1 MSEIKLSMLNEELRI
16 DAEYF
21 SKQNILGI
29 KRLSDFGTIK
39 ISDIAEVT
47 DGIHTSIDYD
57 ENSCINL
64 ISAGSPKENV
74 FDLSRNVFISEKAH
88 KANPRTALRKND
100 VIIST
105 VGTIGNCAVVDESIL
120 PANCDRHVGIIR
132 IKKDYSPYVLST
144 FLLSKYGRLQTMRES
159 TGNVQLNLFIYK
171 LKELLIPAFSKD
183 FQSKIETLV
192 KSAHAKLE
200 ESKSLYVQAENLL
213 LCELGMSGEN
223 LSEFSKPCGGANVS
237 IKRFSDVFQSG
248 RLDSEYYQKKYDLIE
263 EKISHLETL
272 QISEIGKLNDKN
284 FSPKENAEYKYIEL
298 ADIGGQGEISSCTVA
313 KGAALPTRARRI
325 VHKGDVLVSSIEGSL
340 QSCAIV
346 PAEFDGALCS
356 TGFYVIEPKTMNAET
371 LLILLK
377 SENIQLLLKKGCSGT
392 ILTNISKEE
401 FLKIRIPVLSTEIQ
415 SKIASLV
422 RSSFSCRAESRQLL
436 QNAKTLV
443 EQEIEKQG
451 EEIDEK
457 KVAQI
462 NAVYDKVSEKEQI
475 SMSRS
480 SMRSMWE
487 AVKDDTW

>member
-21 SKQNILGI
+21 SKQNISGI

-39 ISDIAEVT
+39 INDIAEVT

-200 ESKSLYVQAENLL
+200 KSKSLYAQAENLL

-272 QISEIGKLNDKN
+272 KISEIGKLNDKN
-284 FSPKENAEYKYIEL
+284 FSPEENAEYKYIEL
-298 ADIGGQGEISSCTVA
+298 ADIGTQGEISSCTLA
-313 KGAALPTRARRI
+313 KGSELPTRARRI

-346 PAEFDGALCS
+346 PSEFDGALCS